1 MTDIE
6 NIIIEDEYIVIITSA
21 GCKHT
26 IEIDNKNPSHKAFVE
41 NIISMAISLVD
52 ETDEDIADDEYT
64 NSNTPNFWGDYSD
77 TDDEEDWG

>member
-6 NIIIEDEYIVIITSA
+6 NIIIEDEYIVIITST

-52 ETDEDIADDEYT
+52 ETDEDISDGEFT
-64 NSNTPNFWGDYSD
+64 NSDTPDFWGDYSD
-77 TDDEEDWG
+77 EEEEDWG

>member
-6 NIIIEDEYIVIITSA
+6 NIIIEDEYIVIITST

-41 NIISMAISLVD
+41 NIISMAISL
-52 ETDEDIADDEYT
+52 EFT
-64 NSNTPNFWGDYSD
+64 NSDTPDFWGGYSD
-77 TDDEEDWG
+77 EEEEDWG